1 MVNWCS
7 SLRETTRDLFAPNPI
22 DNDKLNKPRQLR
34 KEEDILFLRPYVDPL
49 HHQPAR
55 SVALDDVG
63 NFTYGPGMAGENT
76 LVPFLMIDPRKIP
89 TVFFRVAEFSSLTL
103 GHPMKPHRMRMVHNL
118 VVNYGLYN
126 KMDIV
131 ASVASR
137 IICPFSL
144 LNFPPPPFNSI
155 VLTPPQRPDRATPHQ
170 MTRFH
175 TDEYIN
181 FLYRV
186 TPENMEEL
194 TMQQGGAEQGIARSE
209 SPSLYLS
216 PLIVNVGEDCPV
228 FEGLF
233 EFCSISA
240 GGSIGAANKINSGEA
255 DIAINWSGGLH
266 HAKKTEASGFCYVN
280 DIVLA
285 ILELLRYNQRV
296 LYIDIDVHH
305 GDGVEE
311 AFYTTDRVMTC
322 SFHKFGE
329 YFPGT
334 GDLRDTG
341 LGKGKHYAVNVPLR
355 DGIDDE
361 SYKSVFRPVV
371 QHIVDWYRPGAIV
384 LQCGGDSLAGDK
396 LGCFNLSMR
405 GHANCVE
412 FVKSFNIP
420 MMVLGGGGYTIRNVS
435 RTWTFET
442 GLLVGEDLSEQVQT
456 GRTLQQYGEPQ
467 HSRLPR
473 EDHVG
478 RPTLYFLVFFLG
490 AKVVDNL
497 RHMPFAPSVQ
507 IQEVPRDWSS
517 DEFDSDEEPD
527 SRSSQRYRDLR
538 IVPDAELSDSDDE
551 GDSRRNERSYRNGS
565 LARGEHNPPTPSS
578 SRARA
583 TRGGSARPS
592 SIAKDDHDV
601 RERRRNGHAAVKR
614 EGSEPAGSVST
625 RTSSRA
631 KDAAVKKAATNGNG
645 NGNGRGTPT
654 PTRGDESAMMM
665 VAAAAAAASEGH
677 MHVQENPEVDEALQ
691 TALELAPTTVTEGD
705 VAMTRAA
712 SAPPPGARTEGMA
725 MEVDVEVVAVEEQAL
740 RRRYS
745 DGEVAVGTMA
755 VGSRGEA
762 VAAMEEEGRVT
773 EGAVVGER
781 VEKVKR
787 EEEKA

>member
-1 MVNWCS
+1 MTNS
-7 SLRETTRDLFAPNPI
+7 ISLANSAKRRISYFYD
-22 DNDKLNKPRQLR
+22 
-34 KEEDILFLRPYVDPL
+34 
-49 HHQPAR
+49 H
-55 SVALDDVG
+55 DVG
-63 NFTYGPGMAGENT
+63 NFTYGPGMA
-76 LVPFLMIDPRKIP
+76 
-89 TVFFRVAEFSSLTL
+89 

-131 ASVASR
+131 
-137 IICPFSL
+137 
-144 LNFPPPPFNSI
+144 
-155 VLTPPQRPDRATPHQ
+155 RPDRATPHQ

-194 TMQQGGAEQGIARSE
+194 TMQQGGAEQGIARF
-209 SPSLYLS
+209 
-216 PLIVNVGEDCPV
+216 NVGEDCPV

-442 GLLVGEDLSEQVQT
+442 GLLVGEDLSEQE
-456 GRTLQQYGEPQ
+456 LPYNDYFEYYGPEFKLDVPSNNMEN
-467 HSRLPR
+467 HNTRDYL
-473 EDHVG
+473 EKI
-478 RPTLYFLVFFLG
+478 T

-781 VEKVKR
+781 VEKNIGL
-787 EEEKA
+787 A